1 MSPVPITRE
10 DIEREASGKQHLA
23 SAPDVSSF
31 VLANAGAG
39 KTHLLVG
46 RVIRLMLEG
55 VQPERIL
62 CLTYT
67 RAAAAEMSERL
78 FRTLASWVAM
88 DGEQLINEIHR
99 KVGHVDFRKDEL
111 DKARRLF
118 TRALETPGGLKVQT
132 IHAFCERL
140 LQRFP
145 VEAGIM
151 PGFSVLDDTMER
163 ELLARA
169 RDHVLEHGGE
179 AADYDGRPVTSHVAT
194 VLNYAGEQS
203 FEQLLRTLL
212 HKRKLLVER
221 YGSSNTF
228 PALRAGLNLKLGLAD
243 SDDAEAIR
251 LAFLKG
257 VDWRDLSDAG
267 DILAGSPSSTDRGL
281 ADAIS
286 QAINGAGNEEK
297 FAAMCRLL
305 LKKDGNPKA
314 SSSLATK
321 AVNDVHPQ
329 IREMLSDLQEHC
341 ADALAKTRALAV
353 RDATISVVAVGLAV
367 IACYTQLK
375 QDASAYDYADLI
387 ERTNEL
393 LTGSSQAAWVLYKLD
408 KGLDHILIDEAQDT
422 SPEQWDIINA
432 LTDEFF
438 SGEGAYDEEN
448 KLRRTMFAV
457 GDRKQSIYSFQG
469 ARPEIFDHQRRKYEA
484 RVSDAGGEFQP
495 VELEI
500 SFRSAR
506 RVLAAVDLVF
516 ANDDIAAG
524 VQSPDLARVKHIAS
538 RVKDDGLVEI
548 WDILR
553 DPPREST
560 DPWNID
566 VDDTTEALHDPA
578 NVRLAQRIARTI
590 SGWLNDEPLELLAD
604 GRPVRASDIL
614 ILVRERS
621 SLMEAIVRAL
631 KDWNVPVAGADRLDL
646 LSHITAQDLM
656 ALGRFVILPEDDL
669 NFASLLKSPLLAR
682 DDGSRFT
689 DDDDI
694 FLLARDRGTA
704 SLWQRFTGAVSSGA
718 PYATARDKLVR
729 WRTDAT
735 RHGVFRFFANVLSR
749 DNGRADFLNAIGY
762 EAGEPIDAFLQQCL
776 EYERENLPSMVGF
789 LGWLEEAAANL
800 KRDMEQGAGEV
811 RVMTVH
817 GAKGLEAP
825 IVFLP
830 DTCKKPD
837 GGKTSKIIVD
847 DDADGLPVWHIKSD
861 FEVAYTKQLKDADQ
875 NAMQQ
880 EYNRLLYVAMT
891 RARDRLY
898 VCGFLKSRKKDDW
911 QDDIPKEGTWYHA
924 IHTALVDSGQD
935 TVAVTQDDGLQVWR
949 FGSGF
954 ITPPDKDTGI
964 VRSNADITLDSWA
977 TDPVP
982 PVSRPERWLAPSKL
996 GTTAEDEDGWSR
1008 EAALSPLA
1016 PSQDRRFRRGTLVH
1030 RLLQS
1035 LPELPPDAR
1044 EAAARRY
1051 LSRQGVEGDALG
1063 STVTEIMA
1071 LFDDERFAE
1080 VFSAKARAE
1089 VSIAAMI
1096 DPPDAERFGLSGQ
1109 IDRLLVTD
1117 SRVLVVDFKTN
1128 RPPPL
1133 RVEDVPVE
1141 YLRQLA
1147 AYAHMLRE
1155 IFPGR
1160 SIECALLW
1168 TDAPELMAVPQ
1179 AMLDQA
1185 WGEQVF
1191 TSA

>member
-1 MSPVPITRE
+1 MSAAPDTRE
-10 DIEREASGKQHLA
+10 EIQREASGKQHRA

-55 VQPERIL
+55 VEPERIL

-78 FRTLASWVAM
+78 FKTLAGWVAM
-88 DGEQLINEIHR
+88 DANALISEIHCN
-99 KVGHVDFRKDEL
+99 VGHVTFKKEEL

-151 PGFSVLDDTMER
+151 PGFSVLDEVTER

-169 RDHVLEHGGE
+169 RDQVLEHGGE
-179 AADYDGRPVTSHVAT
+179 AIADHVAT
-194 VLNYAGEQS
+194 VLNFAGEQS
-203 FEQLLRTLL
+203 FQQLLQSLL
-212 HKRKLLVER
+212 HKRKLLVSQF
-221 YGSSNTF
+221 GSSNTF
-228 PALRAGLNLKLGLAD
+228 PALQAGLNQQLGLSD
-243 SDDAEAIR
+243 SDNAQAIR

-257 VDWRDLSDAG
+257 LDWRGLSDAG
-267 DILAGSPSSTDRGL
+267 NLLAGSDKQTDLNQAR
-281 ADAIS
+281 AIDDAVNAVADDQRFDAI
-286 QAINGAGNEEK
+286 
-297 FAAMCRLL
+297 CRLL
-305 LKKDGNPKA
+305 LKNDGNPKA
-314 SSSLATK
+314 LSSLATK
-321 AVNDVHPQ
+321 QINDPHPE
-329 IREMLSDLQEHC
+329 IREMLVDLQEPC
-341 ADALAKTRALAV
+341 ADALAKTKALAV

-367 IACYTQLK
+367 IERYTAFK

-393 LTGSSQAAWVLYKLD
+393 LTDSGQAAWVLYKLD

-422 SPEQWDIINA
+422 SPEQWDIITA

-438 SGEGAYDEEN
+438 SGEGARDEEGR
-448 KLRRTMFAV
+448 LRRTMFAV

-469 ARPEIFDHQRRKYEA
+469 ARPEIFDKQRLAYQA
-484 RVSDAGGEFQP
+484 RVTGAKGEFQP

-500 SFRSAR
+500 SFRSAG
-506 RVLAAVDLVF
+506 RVLQAVDLVF
-516 ANDDIAAG
+516 AQEDIAKG
-524 VQSPDLARVKHIAS
+524 VQSPDIGKVSHTAS

-548 WDILR
+548 WDVLR

-560 DPWNID
+560 DPWSAE
-566 VDDTTEALHDPA
+566 DDDPTCPAQQDPA
-578 NVRLAQRIARTI
+578 NVRLARRIAHTI
-590 SGWLNDEPLELLAD
+590 SGWLHNEPLEMLAD

-631 KDWNVPVAGADRLDL
+631 KDCNVPVAGADRLDL

-669 NFASLLKSPLLAR
+669 NLAALLKSPLLAR
-682 DDGSRFT
+682 DDGQRFN

-694 FLLARDRGTA
+694 FSLAHGRGTA
-704 SLWQRFTGAVSSGA
+704 SLWQRFTGAVASGA
-718 PYATARDKLVR
+718 PWSKALDRLQG
-729 WRTDAT
+729 WRADAA

-749 DNGRADFLNAIGY
+749 DNGRADFINAIGH
-762 EAGEPIDAFLQQCL
+762 EAGEPVDAFLQQCL
-776 EYERENLPSMVGF
+776 EYERENLTSMAGF
-789 LGWLEEAAANL
+789 LAWLEDAAANL

-830 DTCKKPD
+830 DTCSKPN
-837 GGKTSKIIVD
+837 GRKTSKVLVD
-847 DDADGLPVWHIKSD
+847 EGAGELPVWHIKSD
-861 FEVAYTKQLKDADQ
+861 FEVDYTAELKQAEQD
-875 NAMQQ
+875 AMQQ

-911 QDDIPKEGTWYHA
+911 ETDTAKEGTWYHA
-924 IHTALVDSGQD
+924 IHSALVDSGQD
-935 TVAVTQDDGLQVWR
+935 TVAVPQTDELKVWR

-954 ITPPDKDTGI
+954 ITPPDKDTEI
-964 VRSNADITLDSWA
+964 VRGAADVTLDSWA
-977 TDPVP
+977 IDPVP
-982 PVSRPERWLAPSKL
+982 PVNRPERWLAPSKL
-996 GTTAEDEDGWSR
+996 GSAADDDDDDGWSR
-1008 EAALSPLA
+1008 EVALSPLA

-1035 LPELPPDAR
+1035 LPELPPDTR
-1044 EAAARRY
+1044 EDAARRY
-1051 LSRQGVEGDALG
+1051 LSRQGVVGDQLTT
-1063 STVTEIMA
+1063 TVAEVMR
-1071 LFDDERFAE
+1071 LFSDDRFAE
-1080 VFSAKARAE
+1080 VFSAEARAE

-1096 DPPDAERFGLSGQ
+1096 DPPRAERFGLSGQ

-1128 RPPPL
+1128 RPPPDQ
-1133 RVEDVPVE
+1133 VKDVPRE

-1147 AYAHMLRE
+1147 AYAHVLRE

-1179 AMLDQA
+1179 AMLDAA
-1185 WGEQVF
+1185 WAEQVF